1 MMTTT
6 FRKARTGKGGPGRL
20 FPVSLALLIPA
31 AAAWAGD
38 QDKLAVEL
46 SRLRGEVEALSCE
59 LDAKKEDHRAR
70 LRSLASRK
78 ADLEMEIQREELR
91 LRQAR
96 ATRAKQRDRVS
107 RIEKQ
112 KHALG
117 PVLREALDLLRK
129 ATRDGLPFQLRG
141 RLADLDR
148 LESQLADH
156 TLTSPTVLA
165 RLWSKAED
173 EFRLARENG
182 LYKQV
187 IEVGGEEV
195 LADIARVGMIMLFFR
210 TPDDGYGRAVRTG
223 DGWAY
228 RLYRDEDDI
237 QRVATLFDSLKKRI
251 RTGYFELPAALPGG
265 GHD

>member
-1 MMTTT
+1 MKTT
-6 FRKARTGKGGPGRL
+6 FGKGRTGKGGLGRL
-20 FPVSLALLIPA
+20 VPLALALLSPA
-31 AAAWAGD
+31 AARAGD
-38 QDKLAVEL
+38 QSQLAAEL
-46 SRLRGEVEALSCE
+46 SRLRGEVEALSSE

-96 ATRAKQRDRVS
+96 ATRAKQRARVS
-107 RIEKQ
+107 RIEER

-117 PVLREALDLLRK
+117 PVLLEALDLLRE
-129 ATRDGLPFQLRG
+129 ATRNGLPFQLQG

-148 LESQLADH
+148 LESQLADR
-156 TLTSPTVLA
+156 TLTSPAVLA

-195 LADIARVGMIMLFFR
+195 LADVARVGMIMLFFR
-210 TPDDGYGRAVRTG
+210 TPDDGYGRAVRTA

-228 RLYRDEDDI
+228 RLYHDENDI
-237 QRVATLFDSLKKRI
+237 QLVAALFDALKKRI
-251 RTGYFELPAALPGG
+251 RTGFFELPAALPGS